1 MNDNFNNGRIFCTK
15 CGAPNKAGY
24 RFCVRCGA
32 KLMVLD
38 PKPEPEISNELPQ
51 TEPVRSEPVTFE
63 PEPAAHEPEPIAFES
78 EPKTEK
84 FDTAAQTFGVFEEP
98 TQQEE
103 PVAFEPE
110 PITFEPEPEEAPQT
124 FTVFDEPAQQEEPA
138 PQEEPAAFEPEPI
151 TFEPEPE
158 EAPQTFGVFEE
169 PAQPDEP
176 VAIEPEPAVFESE
189 PAETEPAV
197 FESEPV
203 ETEPAVFETEPVESE
218 PAPQTFGVFE
228 EPAPQEEPVK
238 AAGFA
243 RHGEGAFEK
252 EPDRPD
258 NGFARSG
265 FTGATTPTAAAGAFA
280 TAVDAVKNNKQID
293 VSDAETVMS
302 LLEQGESSALAQGL
316 PDWDIVPPQ
325 VVVRRK
331 RRV

>member
-15 CGAPNKAGY
+15 CGTPNKAGY

-51 TEPVRSEPVTFE
+51 TEPVRSEPVTSE
-63 PEPAAHEPEPIAFES
+63 PEPAAYEP

-84 FDTAAQTFGVFEEP
+84 FETASQTFGVFEEP
-98 TQQEE
+98 
-103 PVAFEPE
+103 V
-110 PITFEPEPEEAPQT
+110 
-124 FTVFDEPAQQEEPA
+124 
-138 PQEEPAAFEPEPI
+138 
-151 TFEPEPE
+151 
-158 EAPQTFGVFEE
+158 
-169 PAQPDEP
+169 
-176 VAIEPEPAVFESE
+176 
-189 PAETEPAV
+189 
-197 FESEPV
+197 
-203 ETEPAVFETEPVESE
+203 
-218 PAPQTFGVFE
+218 
-228 EPAPQEEPVK
+228 PQEEPVR

-331 RRV
+331 HRV

>member
-15 CGAPNKAGY
+15 CGTPNKAGY

-51 TEPVRSEPVTFE
+51 TEPVRSEPVTSE
-63 PEPAAHEPEPIAFES
+63 PEPAAYEPEPVAFEPEPVAYEP

-84 FDTAAQTFGVFEEP
+84 FETASQTFGVFEEP
-98 TQQEE
+98 VPQEE
-103 PVAFEPE
+103 PAAFKPE
-110 PITFEPEPEEAPQT
+110 PITFEP
-124 FTVFDEPAQQEEPA
+124 
-138 PQEEPAAFEPEPI
+138 
-151 TFEPEPE
+151 EPEPE

-169 PAQPDEP
+169 PAAQDEP
-176 VAIEPEPAVFESE
+176 VPQEAPAAF
-189 PAETEPAV
+189 ETEPAV
-197 FESEPV
+197 FE
-203 ETEPAVFETEPVESE
+203 AEPVESE
-218 PAPQTFGVFE
+218 PAPQTFGAFE
-228 EPAPQEEPVK
+228 SEPAPQEEPVR
-238 AAGFA
+238 AMGFA

-331 RRV
+331 HRV

>member
-51 TEPVRSEPVTFE
+51 TEPVRSEPVAFE
-63 PEPAAHEPEPIAFES
+63 PEPAAYEP
-78 EPKTEK
+78 
-84 FDTAAQTFGVFEEP
+84 
-98 TQQEE
+98 E

-110 PITFEPEPEEAPQT
+110 PAAYEPEPKTEKFETASRT
-124 FTVFDEPAQQEEPA
+124 CGVFEEPV

-158 EAPQTFGVFEE
+158 PEE
-169 PAQPDEP
+169 
-176 VAIEPEPAVFESE
+176 
-189 PAETEPAV
+189 
-197 FESEPV
+197 
-203 ETEPAVFETEPVESE
+203 
-218 PAPQTFGVFE
+218 APQTFGVFE

-238 AAGFA
+238 AVGFA

-331 RRV
+331 HRV

>member
-15 CGAPNKAGY
+15 CGTPNKAGY

-51 TEPVRSEPVTFE
+51 TEPVRSEPVTSE
-63 PEPAAHEPEPIAFES
+63 PEPAAYEP
-78 EPKTEK
+78 
-84 FDTAAQTFGVFEEP
+84 
-98 TQQEE
+98 E

-110 PITFEPEPEEAPQT
+110 PAAYEPEPKTEKFETASQT
-124 FTVFDEPAQQEEPA
+124 FGAFEEPV
-138 PQEEPAAFEPEPI
+138 PQEEPAAFE
-151 TFEPEPE
+151 
-158 EAPQTFGVFEE
+158 
-169 PAQPDEP
+169 
-176 VAIEPEPAVFESE
+176 
-189 PAETEPAV
+189 TEPAV
-197 FESEPV
+197 FE
-203 ETEPAVFETEPVESE
+203 AEPVESE
-218 PAPQTFGVFE
+218 PAPQTFGAFE
-228 EPAPQEEPVK
+228 SEPAPQEEPVR
-238 AAGFA
+238 AMGFA

>member
-103 PVAFEPE
+103 P
-110 PITFEPEPEEAPQT
+110 
-124 FTVFDEPAQQEEPA
+124 
-138 PQEEPAAFEPEPI
+138 AAFEPEPI

-158 EAPQTFGVFEE
+158 PEEAPQTFGVFE
-169 PAQPDEP
+169 
-176 VAIEPEPAVFESE
+176 
-189 PAETEPAV
+189 
-197 FESEPV
+197 
-203 ETEPAVFETEPVESE
+203 E

>member
-15 CGAPNKAGY
+15 CGTPNKAGY

-51 TEPVRSEPVTFE
+51 TEPVRSEPVAFE
-63 PEPAAHEPEPIAFES
+63 P

-84 FDTAAQTFGVFEEP
+84 FETASQTFGVFEEP
-98 TQQEE
+98 
-103 PVAFEPE
+103 V
-110 PITFEPEPEEAPQT
+110 
-124 FTVFDEPAQQEEPA
+124 

-151 TFEPEPE
+151 IFEPEPEPE
-158 EAPQTFGVFEE
+158 EAPQTFG
-169 PAQPDEP
+169 A
-176 VAIEPEPAVFESE
+176 FES
-189 PAETEPAV
+189 
-197 FESEPV
+197 
-203 ETEPAVFETEPVESE
+203 
-218 PAPQTFGVFE
+218 
-228 EPAPQEEPVK
+228 EPAPQEEPVR

-258 NGFARSG
+258 NSFARSG

-331 RRV
+331 HRV

>member
-1 MNDNFNNGRIFCTK
+1 V
-15 CGAPNKAGY
+15 PQE
-24 RFCVRCGA
+24 
-32 KLMVLD
+32 
-38 PKPEPEISNELPQ
+38 EPAA
-51 TEPVRSEPVTFE
+51 FE
-63 PEPAAHEPEPIAFES
+63 PEPISFEPEP
-78 EPKTEK
+78 EPEE
-84 FDTAAQTFGVFEEP
+84 APQTFGVFEEP

-103 PVAFEPE
+103 PA
-110 PITFEPEPEEAPQT
+110 AQ
-124 FTVFDEPAQQEEPA
+124 DEPVS
-138 PQEEPAAFEPEPI
+138 QEEPAAFEPEPI

-158 EAPQTFGVFEE
+158 PEE
-169 PAQPDEP
+169 
-176 VAIEPEPAVFESE
+176 
-189 PAETEPAV
+189 
-197 FESEPV
+197 
-203 ETEPAVFETEPVESE
+203 
-218 PAPQTFGVFE
+218 APQTFGVFE
-228 EPAPQEEPVK
+228 EPAPQTFGAFEPETAPQEEPVR
-238 AAGFA
+238 AMGFA